1 MPAVKKETKTAG
13 TYVPDPPISATRMT
27 ITYVGACMVVILL
40 FLASY
45 FLPDKII
52 SEQHETA
59 RITHIAE
66 QQRML
71 SQRIALLSTDLYAGD
86 TSTNEALQDA
96 VILMASLQDALSG
109 STATPE
115 SQPTTSEQVQYFGS
129 RTPLNAEVRS
139 FLDDARRFIAATTMN
154 AGNDAYSALQHHSR
168 DLLLPA
174 LDRAITSFSAAAD
187 TRIESA
193 RKTQQFV
200 LVGLLLILVLEALLI
215 FRPMIKKIRRYTTHP
230 YEMATRDGLTGLA
243 NQRHFSEYAN
253 REFRLSRRT
262 GKPLSMAICEI
273 DLLDQLYAKH
283 GRSVGDAVLRRFGT
297 LALQILRDTD
307 IISRVG
313 VDKFAL
319 ALPVINLH
327 EAMIIADKLRRGIA
341 NDRSD
346 NLPPFTVS
354 VGIAVTEQGDKNV
367 DVLLQRAERAMETA
381 KTEGRNRISC
391 LNAAGE
397 PEKVYI

>member
-1 MPAVKKETKTAG
+1 MPLVKKETKTAG
-13 TYVPDPPISATRMT
+13 AYVPDPHISATRMT
-27 ITYVGACMVVILL
+27 IAYAGAIMVVILL
-40 FLASY
+40 FLAAF
-45 FLPDKII
+45 FLPGKII
-52 SEQHETA
+52 SEQRETA
-59 RITHIAE
+59 QIIHIAE

-86 TSTNEALQDA
+86 TSTNQALQDA
-96 VILMASLQDALSG
+96 VALMASLQDALSG
-109 STATPE
+109 SAPTLARQLTA
-115 SQPTTSEQVQYFGS
+115 SEHALYFDGS
-129 RTPLNAEVRS
+129 TPLDAEVRS
-139 FLDDARRFIAATTMN
+139 FLDDARRFIAATTMS

-168 DLLLPA
+168 ELLLPA
-174 LDRAITSFSAAAD
+174 LDRAITLFSAEAD
-187 TRIESA
+187 VRIESL
-193 RKTQQFV
+193 RKAQQFV
-200 LVGLLLILVLEALLI
+200 LAGLLLTLALEALLI
-215 FRPMIKKIRRYTTHP
+215 FRPMIKKIRRYNAHL

-262 GKPLSMAICEI
+262 GKPLSMALCEI
-273 DLLDQLYAKH
+273 DLLDQLYDKH
-283 GRSVGDAVLRRFGT
+283 GRTVGDAVLRRFGT

>member
-1 MPAVKKETKTAG
+1 MSAVKKETKNAG

-27 ITYVGACMVVILL
+27 IAYIGACLVVILL
-40 FLASY
+40 FLASCL
-45 FLPDKII
+45 LPDKILD
-52 SEQHETA
+52 EQHETA
-59 RITHIAE
+59 RVIHIAE

-96 VILMASLQDALSG
+96 VILMASLQDTLSG
-109 STATPE
+109 STPALAR
-115 SQPTTSEQVQYFGS
+115 QFTTSEPALYFGS
-129 RTPLNAEVRS
+129 RTPLDAEVRS
-139 FLDDARRFIAATTMN
+139 FLDDARSFIAATTMS
-154 AGNDAYSALQHHSR
+154 AGNVAYSALQHHSR
-168 DLLLPA
+168 DLLLPGLDHAIA
-174 LDRAITSFSAAAD
+174 LFSAAAD
-187 TRIESA
+187 ARIESM
-193 RKTQQFV
+193 RKTQQF
-200 LVGLLLILVLEALLI
+200 LLAGLLLTLVLEALLI

-262 GKPLSMAICEI
+262 GKPLSMAVCEI

-354 VGIAVTEQGDKNV
+354 VGIAVTEQGDKGV